1 MSSHIFCPFQGNIS
15 SLDCTGNAILSG
27 LLLSLYFVLWQYHF
41 YYLTMFYEC
50 LTESEQNAVILEMW
64 WDLEMGAI
72 GWIDRA
78 RHRQVFFSKYWDIIW
93 YLRADWC
100 FSLWTRLWTQFF
112 NVFLV
117 LPYVPYGMY
126 RLIELGKTLRL
137 FRGKLI
143 KMMYLFVLSD
153 CDPICFMENI
163 MCSFW
168 SDVRG
173 AYIMSNISNWVYYIF
188 IIEICY
194 VF

>member
-1 MSSHIFCPFQGNIS
+1 MLDWVRAKCSHPWDVMRFRDGGNWLDRQS
-15 SLDCTGNAILSG
+15 KAQTSL
-27 LLLSLYFVLWQYHF
+27 
-41 YYLTMFYEC
+41 
-50 LTESEQNAVILEMW
+50 
-64 WDLEMGAI
+64 
-72 GWIDRA
+72 
-78 RHRQVFFSKYWDIIW
+78 FFKYWDIIW